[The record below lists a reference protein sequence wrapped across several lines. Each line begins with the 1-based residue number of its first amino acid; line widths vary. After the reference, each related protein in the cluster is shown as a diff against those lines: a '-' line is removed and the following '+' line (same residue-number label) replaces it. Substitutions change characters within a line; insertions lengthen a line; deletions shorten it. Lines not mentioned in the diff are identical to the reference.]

1 MKPFF
6 HLSLLCLLLVL
17 YQGNLNSQ
25 VNLFTDTSYQG
36 KFSQVENLVFEGAGI
51 KGVAYS
57 GVIKELERTGV
68 ISNVKRVCGT
78 SAGAIT
84 SLMVSL
90 GYSSSEI
97 YQIISATKFQKFN
110 DGQFIFLGGFA
121 RLSKRFGWYKG
132 KAFTKWLEEIIERKT
147 GNKDITFEQLKG
159 SGFKELYVTATCL
172 NKQKL
177 VVFSRETYPKMK
189 VKDAVRISMSIPLY
203 FEAVFIDSLGNVV
216 EHPKNIS
223 DFDVMVD
230 GGIIGNYPIFVF
242 DSIINGT
249 RIPNFNTI
257 GVRIDTDN
265 QIENDLKN
273 QSLAP
278 LEIQNFSDFMKAFYL
293 IVIENLNRNA
303 LIKEDWE
310 RTISVSSVGI
320 GPKIKRLSLEQKTAL
335 MESGERHARLFLQK
349 KNK

>member
-1 MKPFF
+1 
-6 HLSLLCLLLVL
+6 
-17 YQGNLNSQ
+17 
-25 VNLFTDTSYQG
+25 
-36 KFSQVENLVFEGAGI
+36 
-51 KGVAYS
+51 
-57 GVIKELERTGV
+57 
-68 ISNVKRVCGT
+68 
-78 SAGAIT
+78 
-84 SLMVSL
+84 
-90 GYSSSEI
+90 
-97 YQIISATKFQKFN
+97 
-110 DGQFIFLGGFA
+110 
-121 RLSKRFGWYKG
+121 
-132 KAFTKWLEEIIERKT
+132 
-147 GNKDITFEQLKG
+147 
-159 SGFKELYVTATCL
+159 
-172 NKQKL
+172 
-177 VVFSRETYPKMK
+177 MK

-293 IVIENLNRNA
+293 IIIENLNRNA